1 MKVGIVDY
9 GRGNIRSVEN
19 AFLAIGADVTLI
31 TRPEELEHI
40 THLVV
45 PGQGEFGD
53 CAANLK
59 KQGMFEPIRQWAAD
73 NKPYLGICVGYQLI
87 FETGEESPD
96 TEGLGILPGTVKRF
110 PEVGLKIPHMG
121 WNSITPTEPS
131 HPIWSGMPDAPF
143 FYFVHSYYPE
153 PTNREYVS
161 AICDYGL
168 PFAAAVTRGKLIATQ
183 FHPEKSQHNGLQLLK
198 NFLAIPAEG
207 SS

>member
-19 AFLAIGADVTLI
+19 AFLAIGTDVQLI
-31 TRPEELEHI
+31 TSPEELVNI

-59 KQGMFEPIRQWAAD
+59 KQGMFAPIQQWAAE

-87 FETGEESPD
+87 FERGEESPD
-96 TEGLGILPGTVKRF
+96 AKGLGILAGTVKRF
-110 PEVGLKIPHMG
+110 PDVGLKIPHMG
-121 WNSITPTEPS
+121 WNSVHPTDPS
-131 HPIWSGMPDAPF
+131 HPIWSEMPENPY

-153 PTNREYVS
+153 PTEPSDTAAVCEY
-161 AICDYGL
+161 AL

-183 FHPEKSQHNGLQLLK
+183 FHPEKSQHNGLQLLR
-198 NFLAIPAEG
+198 NFLKL
-207 SS
+207 

>member
-1 MKVGIVDY
+1 MKVGVVDY

-31 TRPEELEHI
+31 TTPEEIDDI

-59 KQGMFEPIRQWAAD
+59 KQGMFTPIQEWAAAD
-73 NKPYLGICVGYQLI
+73 KPYLGICVGYQLI
-87 FETGEESPD
+87 FDSGEESPD
-96 TEGLGILPGTVKRF
+96 AEGLSILAGSVKRF
-110 PEVGLKIPHMG
+110 PNVGLKIPHMG
-121 WNSITPTEPS
+121 WNSIELTDPN
-131 HPIWSGMPDAPF
+131 HKIWNNLPDEPF

-153 PTNREYVS
+153 PANQENT
-161 AICDYGL
+161 AATCDYAV

-183 FHPEKSQHNGLQLLK
+183 FHPEKSQHNGLQLLR
-198 NFLAIPAEG
+198 NFCAIEA
-207 SS
+207 

>member
-19 AFLAIGADVTLI
+19 AFLAIGSDVVLI
-31 TRPEELEHI
+31 TKPEELDDI

-59 KQGMFEPIRQWAAD
+59 KQGMFAPIQEWAAAD
-73 NKPYLGICVGYQLI
+73 KPYLGICVGYQLI
-87 FETGEESPD
+87 FDSGEESPNA
-96 TEGLGILPGTVKRF
+96 EGLGILPGTVKRF
-110 PEVGLKIPHMG
+110 PDVGLKIPHMG
-121 WNSITPTEPS
+121 WNSVTLTDSS
-131 HPIWSGMPDAPF
+131 HPIWKDLPDEPF

-153 PTNREYVS
+153 PADKKTAA
-161 AICDYGL
+161 AICDYAL

-183 FHPEKSQHNGLQLLK
+183 FHPEKSQHNGLQLLR
-198 NFLAIPAEG
+198 NFIAIEA
-207 SS
+207 

>member
-19 AFLAIGADVTLI
+19 AFLAIGADVVLI
-31 TRPEELEHI
+31 TKPEELESI

-59 KQGMFEPIRQWAAD
+59 KQGMFAPIQEWAAAD
-73 NKPYLGICVGYQLI
+73 KPYLGICVGYQLI
-87 FETGEESPD
+87 FENGEESPD

-110 PEVGLKIPHMG
+110 PDVGLKIPHMG
-121 WNSITPTEPS
+121 WNSLQLADAS
-131 HPIWSGMPDAPF
+131 HPIWKGLPDEPF

-153 PTNREYVS
+153 PTEQQHTS
-161 AICDYGL
+161 ATCDYAL

-183 FHPEKSQHNGLQLLK
+183 FHPEKSQHNGLQLLR
-198 NFLAIPAEG
+198 NFCSIEA
-207 SS
+207 

>member
-1 MKVGIVDY
+1 MSMKIGIVDY

-19 AFLAIGADVTLI
+19 AFLAIGADAILI
-31 TRPEELEHI
+31 TRPSEMHDI

-59 KQGMFEPIRQWAAD
+59 KQGMFAPIQQWTAD
-73 NKPYLGICVGYQLI
+73 DKPYLGICVGYQLL
-87 FETGEESPD
+87 FENGEESPD
-96 TEGLGILPGTVKRF
+96 SEGLAILPGTVKRF
-110 PEVGLKIPHMG
+110 PNSELKIPHMG
-121 WNSITPTEPS
+121 WNSIQPTDAT
-131 HPIWSGMPDAPF
+131 HPLWNGMPEAPY

-153 PTNREYVS
+153 PAVKKHIAATCN
-161 AICDYGL
+161 YGL

-198 NFLAIPAEG
+198 NFLTLT
-207 SS
+207 

>member
-19 AFLAIGADVTLI
+19 AFLAIGADVVLI
-31 TRPEELEHI
+31 TKPEELESI

-59 KQGMFEPIRQWAAD
+59 KQDMFAPIQEWAAAD
-73 NKPYLGICVGYQLI
+73 EPYLGICVGYQLI
-87 FETGEESPD
+87 FENGEESPGA
-96 TEGLGILPGTVKRF
+96 EGLGILPGTVKRF
-110 PEVGLKIPHMG
+110 PNVGLKIPHMG
-121 WNSITPTEPS
+121 WNSLQLTETN
-131 HPIWSGMPDAPF
+131 HPIWKGLPDEPF

-153 PTNREYVS
+153 PKNREDS
-161 AICDYGL
+161 AATCDYAL

-183 FHPEKSQHNGLQLLK
+183 FHPEKSQHNGLQLLR
-198 NFLAIPAEG
+198 NFCAIEA
-207 SS
+207 

>member
-19 AFLAIGADVTLI
+19 AFLAIGADVVLI
-31 TRPEELEHI
+31 TRPEEMADI

-59 KQGMFEPIRQWAAD
+59 KQGMFAPIQQWAAE
-73 NKPYLGICVGYQLI
+73 NKPYLGICVGYQLV
-87 FETGEESPD
+87 FEQGEESPD
-96 TEGLGILPGTVKRF
+96 TRGLGILPGTVKRF
-110 PEVGLKIPHMG
+110 PDVGLKIPHMG
-121 WNSITPTEPS
+121 WNAVHPTDPD
-131 HPIWSGMPDAPF
+131 HPIWSGMPDDPY

-153 PTNREYVS
+153 PTEQNHIAAS
-161 AICDYGL
+161 CDYAL
-168 PFAAAVTRGKLIATQ
+168 PFAAAAIRGNLVATQ
-183 FHPEKSQHNGLQLLK
+183 FHPEKSQHNGLQLLR
-198 NFLAIPAEG
+198 NFLAMSP

>member
-1 MKVGIVDY
+1 MTKVGIVDY

-19 AFLAIGADVTLI
+19 AFLAIGADVSLI
-31 TRPEELEHI
+31 TTPDQLENI

-59 KQGMFEPIRQWAAD
+59 KQSMFAPIQQWAAE

-87 FETGEESPD
+87 FENGDESPEA
-96 TEGLGILPGTVKRF
+96 EGLGIIAGSVKKF
-110 PEVGLKIPHMG
+110 PDVGLKIPHMG
-121 WNSITPTEPS
+121 WNSITLSDSS
-131 HPIWSGMPDAPF
+131 HPIWSELPEDPF

-153 PTNREYVS
+153 PASSESVAAT
-161 AICDYGL
+161 CDYAL

-198 NFLAIPAEG
+198 NFLTIEA
-207 SS
+207 

>member
-19 AFLAIGADVTLI
+19 AFLAIGADVVLI
-31 TRPEELEHI
+31 TKPEGLEDI

-59 KQGMFEPIRQWAAD
+59 KQGMFAPIQEWTMA

-87 FETGEESPD
+87 FDSGEESPD
-96 TEGLGILPGTVKRF
+96 AEGLGILAGTVKRF
-110 PEVGLKIPHMG
+110 PEIGLKIPHMG
-121 WNSITPTEPS
+121 WNSIELQDPL
-131 HPIWSGMPDAPF
+131 HPLWKDLPEEPF

-153 PTNREYVS
+153 PADKENIAAT
-161 AICDYGL
+161 CDYAL

-183 FHPEKSQHNGLQLLK
+183 FHPEKSQHNGLQLLR
-198 NFLAIPAEG
+198 NFIAIEA
-207 SS
+207 